1 MGRPQDITSI
11 EREMRVNA
19 VKQMILQGYT
29 RSSIIK
35 YCQENYKVEINTVDI
50 YMMDAK
56 KIIKEDFNAL
66 NDPETLVATIYGR
79 LEDLFQ
85 KNEEVADYKEQ
96 RAVIKDI
103 RDLLG
108 VDRAQ
113 KIDVKVENT
122 KSIPVV
128 TQDGRTLED
137 VINEL
142 KPE

>member
-1 MGRPQDITSI
+1 MGRPQDITMI

-35 YCQENYKVEINTVDI
+35 YCQENYKVEVNTVDI
-50 YMMDAK
+50 YMADAK

-66 NDPETLVATIYGR
+66 NDPETLAATIYAR

-108 VDRAQ
+108 VDKVTR
-113 KIDVKVENT
+113 KEIDINVESQSIRPSFVFVKKNQDPEN
-122 KSIPVV
+122 
-128 TQDGRTLED
+128 E
-137 VINEL
+137 
-142 KPE
+142 

>member
-1 MGRPQDITSI
+1 MSRPQDITSI

-19 VKQMILQGYT
+19 VKQMILQGFT
-29 RSSIIK
+29 RSTIIK
-35 YCQENYKVEINTVDI
+35 YCQENYKVEVNTVDI

-56 KIIKEDFNAL
+56 KIIREDFNAL

-108 VDRAQ
+108 IDKAQ
-113 KIDVKVENT
+113 KVDLKVDNV